1 MDYTMLKTL
10 HILSAIFLFGTGFG
24 SAFYKF
30 FTDRSGSLAAIA
42 STNRLVVWADWLF
55 TTPTVILQPLTGYA
69 LVYLA
74 GWSPTTPWLLGAL
87 GLYLLAG
94 FCWLPVVFL
103 QIRMRDL
110 SIVAAETTTP
120 LPATYHRLARLW
132 FWLGIPAF
140 AAMTLAVVLMVF
152 KPSF

>member
-1 MDYTMLKTL
+1 MDYTTLKTL

-30 FTDRSGSLAAIA
+30 FTDRSGSLESIA
-42 STNRLVVWADWLF
+42 TTNRLVVWADWLF

-69 LVYLA
+69 MVYLA
-74 GWSPTTPWLLGAL
+74 GWPPTAPWLLAAL

-94 FCWLPVVFL
+94 LCWLPVVVL
-103 QIRMRDL
+103 QIRMRD
-110 SIVAAETTTP
+110 AAGHALRHGTA
-120 LPATYHRLARLW
+120 LPAAYQRWLRLW

-140 AAMTLAVVLMVF
+140 VAMVLAVVLMVL
-152 KPSF
+152 KPGF

>member
-1 MDYTMLKTL
+1 MDYTTLKTL

-30 FTDRSGSLAAIA
+30 FTDRSGSLESIA
-42 STNRLVVWADWLF
+42 MTNRLVVWADWLF

-69 LVYLA
+69 MVYLA
-74 GWSPTTPWLLGAL
+74 GWPPTSPWLLAAL

-94 FCWLPVVFL
+94 FCWLPVVVL
-103 QIRMRDL
+103 QIRMRD
-110 SIVAAETTTP
+110 AAGQALRRGTA
-120 LPATYHRLARLW
+120 LPAAYQRWRRLW

-140 AAMTLAVVLMVF
+140 IAMVLAVVLMVL